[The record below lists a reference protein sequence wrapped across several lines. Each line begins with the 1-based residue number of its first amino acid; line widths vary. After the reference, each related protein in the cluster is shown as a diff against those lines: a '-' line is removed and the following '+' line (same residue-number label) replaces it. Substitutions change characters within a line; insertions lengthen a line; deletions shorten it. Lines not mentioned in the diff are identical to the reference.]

1 LEKNMPETIIK
12 QLKKPWKVGG
22 QTVTEIEVRPAT
34 MKDVCEA
41 EQASSAF
48 QPNSFSV
55 QMASLQLVRAGDTF
69 TGPFVA
75 GHFTAMRPAQFA
87 EVTAALQEANNLG
100 EDE

>member
-1 LEKNMPETIIK
+1 MSDTVIK

-22 QTVTEIEVRPAT
+22 QTATEIEVRPAT

-48 QPNSFSV
+48 QPNSFNV
-55 QMASLQLVRAGDTF
+55 QMACLQLVRAGEF
-69 TGPFVA
+69 TGPFVT
-75 GHFTAMRPAQFA
+75 GHFAAMRPAQFA
-87 EVTAALQEANNLG
+87 EVAGALQEANNLG

>member
-1 LEKNMPETIIK
+1 MPETIIK

-22 QTVTEIEVRPAT
+22 QTATEIEVRPAT

-48 QPNSFSV
+48 QPNSFNI
-55 QMASLQLVRAGDTF
+55 QMACLQTLRAGTF

-75 GHFTAMRPAQFA
+75 GHFTGMRPAQFG
-87 EVTAALQEANNLG
+87 EVAAALREADSLG